1 MYYFSEKLK
10 GNILQILTKKI
21 SLITINFGKNK
32 SREKITLVKNEETI
46 SDDVEVANIL
56 NNYFSNVV
64 KNLKIQEK
72 ILTVS
77 LP

>member
-1 MYYFSEKLK
+1 M
-10 GNILQILTKKI
+10 QILTKKI

-46 SDDVEVANIL
+46 PDDVEVANIL

-64 KNLKIQEK
+64 KNLKIQEN

>member
-32 SREKITLVKNEETI
+32 SREKITLVKNEETKP
-46 SDDVEVANIL
+46 DDVEVANIL

-64 KNLKIQEK
+64 KNLKIQEN

>member
-1 MYYFSEKLK
+1 M
-10 GNILQILTKKI
+10 QILTKKI

-32 SREKITLVKNEETI
+32 SREKITLVKNEETK

-56 NNYFSNVV
+56 NNYFSNVF

-77 LP
+77 LA

>member
-1 MYYFSEKLK
+1 M
-10 GNILQILTKKI
+10 QILTKKI

-64 KNLKIQEK
+64 KNLKIQENV
-72 ILTVS
+72 LTVS

>member
-1 MYYFSEKLK
+1 M
-10 GNILQILTKKI
+10 QILTKKI

-77 LP
+77 LA

>member
-32 SREKITLVKNEETI
+32 SREKITLVKNEETK

-56 NNYFSNVV
+56 NNYFSNVF

-77 LP
+77 LA

>member
-1 MYYFSEKLK
+1 M
-10 GNILQILTKKI
+10 QILTKKI

-64 KNLKIQEK
+64 KNLKIQEN

>member
-1 MYYFSEKLK
+1 M
-10 GNILQILTKKI
+10 QILTKKI

>member
-1 MYYFSEKLK
+1 M
-10 GNILQILTKKI
+10 QILTKKI

-32 SREKITLVKNEETI
+32 SGEKITLVKNEETI

-64 KNLKIQEK
+64 KNLKIQEN

>member
-1 MYYFSEKLK
+1 M
-10 GNILQILTKKI
+10 QILTKKI
-21 SLITINFGKNK
+21 SLITTNFGKNK